1 MRRPGALFPVGRLAG
16 PEDVVDR
23 QEFIEDTVRELLSGQ
38 SILVTGPRRIGKSSV
53 ALEILRR
60 LKAQGCHGGRIDLFY
75 VASVEE
81 FASLLWQLVL
91 EQRFG
96 PSRAVIRTLKGIQER
111 IRHIVLTQSVGDFD
125 VEIQFPLHGEAPRPD
140 EALALALEYADRWAA
155 RQGAP
160 FVVLLDE
167 FQELERLGGTPLIKK
182 LRSIFQAQERCT
194 YLLLGSQE
202 STLKTLFSDRRQAFY
217 RFASIKALPP
227 VPGEAWL
234 EYLRGK
240 YESVGIKT
248 STVALEIMI
257 RETGGHPFGM
267 MQLANAVYL
276 RCLPR
281 QKPAVSA
288 ELVLATLEEDVLARL
303 TPIYEKEWEDVRKV
317 KQAPEVVQALLAE
330 RPPYGLGIPSGRVT
344 EILSRLQEQGVIARM
359 DRGRYAFVEAL
370 FAKWLKRQLGME

>member
-111 IRHIVLTQSVGDFD
+111 IRHIVLTQSIGDFD

-155 RQGAP
+155 RQVAP
-160 FVVLLDE
+160 FV
-167 FQELERLGGTPLIKK
+167 
-182 LRSIFQAQERCT
+182 
-194 YLLLGSQE
+194 
-202 STLKTLFSDRRQAFY
+202 
-217 RFASIKALPP
+217 
-227 VPGEAWL
+227 
-234 EYLRGK
+234 
-240 YESVGIKT
+240 
-248 STVALEIMI
+248 
-257 RETGGHPFGM
+257 
-267 MQLANAVYL
+267 
-276 RCLPR
+276 
-281 QKPAVSA
+281 
-288 ELVLATLEEDVLARL
+288 
-303 TPIYEKEWEDVRKV
+303 
-317 KQAPEVVQALLAE
+317 
-330 RPPYGLGIPSGRVT
+330 GL
-344 EILSRLQEQGVIARM
+344 
-359 DRGRYAFVEAL
+359 
-370 FAKWLKRQLGME
+370 

>member
-60 LKAQGCHGGRIDLFY
+60 LKAQGCRGGRIDLFY

-111 IRHIVLTQSVGDFD
+111 IRHIVLTQSIGDFD

>member
-1 MRRPGALFPVGRLAG
+1 MAG

-111 IRHIVLTQSVGDFD
+111 IRHIVLTQSIGDFD

>member
-111 IRHIVLTQSVGDFD
+111 IRHIVLTQSIGDFD

-359 DRGRYAFVEAL
+359 DRGRYAFVEPL

>member
-1 MRRPGALFPVGRLAG
+1 LFPVGRLAG

-111 IRHIVLTQSVGDFD
+111 IRHIVLTQSIGDFD

>member
-1 MRRPGALFPVGRLAG
+1 M
-16 PEDVVDR
+16 
-23 QEFIEDTVRELLSGQ
+23 
-38 SILVTGPRRIGKSSV
+38 
-53 ALEILRR
+53 
-60 LKAQGCHGGRIDLFY
+60 
-75 VASVEE
+75 
-81 FASLLWQLVL
+81 
-91 EQRFG
+91 
-96 PSRAVIRTLKGIQER
+96 IRTLKGIQER
-111 IRHIVLTQSVGDFD
+111 IRHIVLTQASG
-125 VEIQFPLHGEAPRPD
+125 ISTSKSSSPCTGRRPGPTRHWPWPWSTP
-140 EALALALEYADRWAA
+140 DRWAA
-155 RQGAP
+155 GRQSAL
-160 FVVLLDE
+160 VVLLDE

-281 QKPAVSA
+281 QKPAVSQSWSWPRWKKTSSPGSP
-288 ELVLATLEEDVLARL
+288 LSTKRSG
-303 TPIYEKEWEDVRKV
+303 KMS
-317 KQAPEVVQALLAE
+317 E
-330 RPPYGLGIPSGRVT
+330 R
-344 EILSRLQEQGVIARM
+344 
-359 DRGRYAFVEAL
+359 
-370 FAKWLKRQLGME
+370 

>member
-1 MRRPGALFPVGRLAG
+1 VRRPGALFPVGRLAG

-111 IRHIVLTQSVGDFD
+111 IRHIVLTQSIGDFD

>member
-111 IRHIVLTQSVGDFD
+111 IRHIVLTQSIGDFD